1 MERRR
6 DRLIQVIVLATVLAG
21 CTVSGAGGS
30 PAAGTDSATPRTDAS
45 LGNAPSVQETDLPAS
60 PYAAVDFWAGVT
72 PGGFNDEHY
81 DSLDQMTKAAD
92 LVMVGTV
99 TRIGQDPSRHTALS
113 PSDGAFAQLE
123 FKVEEILGGAPQVS
137 PSGAIIVELFMTD
150 PGQYDRF
157 SAGLPTERVLLFL
170 RNKAVEAKRN
180 GWPEEGPDTGH
191 LYYRVVSDQ
200 GIVRDVGGRAVAPDD
215 EGGFLSN
222 INLKT
227 FEEVV
232 AAVRSAGS

>member
-6 DRLIQVIVLATVLAG
+6 DRLIRVIVLATVLAG
-21 CTVSGAGGS
+21 CTVSSAGS
-30 PAAGTDSATPRTDAS
+30 SSTPGTEIATPRTDAS
-45 LGNAPSVQETDLPAS
+45 PGGAPGAQETNVSAS
-60 PYAAVDFWAGVT
+60 PYTPVDFWAGVA

-99 TRIGQDPSRHTALS
+99 TQIRQDPSRHTGLS
-113 PSDGAFAQLE
+113 PSDGAFAQLD
-123 FKVEEILGGAPQVS
+123 FNVEEVLSGAPQVS
-137 PSGAIIVELFMTD
+137 SSGAIIVELFMTD

-157 SAGLPTERVLLFL
+157 SAGLPTERVLIFL
-170 RNKAVEAKRN
+170 RNKAVEAKQN
-180 GWPEEGPDTGH
+180 GWPDEGPDTGH

-200 GIVRDVGGRAVAPDD
+200 GIVRDVDGLAVAPDD
-215 EGGFLSN
+215 EGGFLSD

-227 FEEVV
+227 FDEVV
-232 AAVRSAGS
+232 AAIRGAGS